1 MTDALQPKVPVA
13 GLTETLLALTAGAD
27 TPEHL
32 TLAEIVSRLDDQ
44 ARGVLMI
51 LFALPNCVPGIPGT
65 SAITGF
71 PLVFLTLQ
79 MAFNRPPWLPGFIAR
94 RSVSRQWLADVTA
107 RAAPWLRRVEL
118 FIRPR
123 LPALTSDTAERLVG
137 ALGVVLSLTIML
149 PIPFG
154 NSLPAIALI
163 VFSMGFIG
171 RDGVWILGGIF
182 LVGMSAALLFLAGS
196 AALFAMVHLWAN
208 WFGISA

>member
-1 MTDALQPKVPVA
+1 LTDTPQPHPPVA
-13 GLTETLLALTAGAD
+13 GLTETLLALTEGAD
-27 TPEHL
+27 TPDPL
-32 TLAEIVSRLDDQ
+32 TLAQIVARLDDQ

-79 MAFNRPPWLPGFIAR
+79 MAFNRPPWLPGFVAR
-94 RSVSRQWLADVTA
+94 RSVSRQFLADVTA
-107 RAAPWLRRVEL
+107 RAAPWLRRIEV

-123 LPALTSDTAERLVG
+123 LTVLTSDTAERLVG

-154 NSLPAIALI
+154 NTLPAVSLI
-163 VFSMGFIG
+163 VFSMAFIG
-171 RDGVWILGGIF
+171 RDGVWILAGIF
-182 LVGMSAALLFLAGS
+182 MVGMSAALLFLAGS
-196 AALFAMVHLWAN
+196 AALFAMLHLWAT
-208 WFGISA
+208 WFGIPA

>member
-1 MTDALQPKVPVA
+1 MNDAPEPDAPVA
-13 GLTETLLALTAGAD
+13 GLTETLLALTKGAE
-27 TPEHL
+27 TPEQL

-94 RSVSRQWLADVTA
+94 RSVSRKWLADVTA
-107 RAAPWLRRVEL
+107 RAAHWLRRVEL

-137 ALGVVLSLTIML
+137 ALGVLLSLTIML

-154 NSLPAIALI
+154 NSLPAISLI

-196 AALFAMVHLWAN
+196 AALFAMVHLWAS
-208 WFGISA
+208 WFGIPA